1 MGKGQ
6 VISKEKGMGSFQ
18 TPASS
23 IIVIFGASGDLSHK
37 ELLPALFALYCLNF
51 LPKKFAIVG
60 FDRVKF
66 DNQSYRAEMK
76 SAVENTKSI
85 DAKKWKDFTDNL
97 FYVQGD
103 FVKNPAKSFEDLS
116 SSINNIQKERNISN
130 NVLFHLAVS
139 PMFYSKV
146 IYELGESGLSKSE
159 NGWRRVII
167 EKPFGWD
174 EKSARELD
182 KDIHKVFKEDQIFR
196 VDHFLG
202 KETVQNMLVFR
213 FANPGFEP
221 IWNRNY
227 IDNIQITVSED
238 IGIAS
243 RAAFYEKIGIM
254 RDMIQNHLFQLM
266 CITAI
271 EPPVNYNANSLRS
284 ETLQVLESVCS
295 IDKASVV
302 LGQYGSGEIKNENVK
317 AYRNEANVKPDSNTP
332 TYAALTIYLDN
343 WRWAGVPFYLR
354 TGKRLKQKV
363 TEVRIKFKPTPHLMF
378 PIDKEKEK
386 EHNVLTFRI
395 QPNEGIYYQ
404 FTAKKPGASLNLTP
418 VNMNFEYATAFGIEE
433 PPNAYQWLIYDA
445 LIGDQTLFPTAD
457 WIYKAWSLLDPIISE
472 WEKKPW
478 IKFPNY
484 KSGSWGPEEAEILIK
499 KDGRQ
504 WSENNS

>member
-1 MGKGQ
+1 MNKGH
-6 VISKEKGMGSFQ
+6 VVSNVKGMGSFQ
-18 TPASS
+18 IPNSS
-23 IIVIFGASGDLSHK
+23 IIVIFGASGDLAHK

-51 LPKKFAIVG
+51 LPKKFSIIG
-60 FDRVKF
+60 FDRKEF
-66 DNQSYRAEMK
+66 DIKSYRDEMK
-76 SAVENTKSI
+76 NAVEKVKSCE
-85 DAKKWKDFTDNL
+85 DAKWKSFADNL
-97 FYVQGD
+97 YYVQGD
-103 FVKNPAKSFEDLS
+103 FVKKPEESFKNLS
-116 SSINNIQKERNISN
+116 SQIQKIQSEKNISD

-139 PMFYSKV
+139 PLFYSKV
-146 IYELGESGLSKSE
+146 IHELGESYLSKSE
-159 NGWRRVII
+159 NGWRRIII

-182 KDIHKVFKEDQIFR
+182 KEIHKVFREDQIFR

-213 FANPGFEP
+213 FANPGYEP

-227 IDNIQITVSED
+227 IDSIQITVSED
-238 IGIAS
+238 IGIGT

-284 ETLQVLESVCS
+284 ETLQVLEAVCE
-295 IDKASVV
+295 IKKEDIVF
-302 LGQYGSGEIKNENVK
+302 GQYDSGEVK
-317 AYRNEANVKPDSNTP
+317 GEKVQAYRKENNVSTTSETP
-332 TYAALTIYLDN
+332 TYAALRIYLDN

-354 TGKRLKQKV
+354 SGKRLNKKL

-378 PIDKEKEK
+378 PLDKGKEK
-386 EHNVLTFRI
+386 EHNVLTFQI
-395 QPNEGIYYQ
+395 QPNEGIYYK
-404 FTAKKPGASLNLTP
+404 FTAKKPGATLDLTP
-418 VNMNFEYATAFGIEE
+418 VDMNFEYATAFGIDE

-484 KSGSWGPEEAEILIK
+484 KSGSWGPKEADKLIQEDNRK
-499 KDGRQ
+499 
-504 WSENNS
+504 WSIQ